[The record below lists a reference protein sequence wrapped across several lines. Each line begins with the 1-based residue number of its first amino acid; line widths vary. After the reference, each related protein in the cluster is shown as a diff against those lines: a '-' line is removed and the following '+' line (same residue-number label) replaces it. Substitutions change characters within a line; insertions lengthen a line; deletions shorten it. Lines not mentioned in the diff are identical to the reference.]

1 MDFCGFRFLWVLIFN
16 GFNGV
21 VREII
26 ANFMY
31 QQILWGIKGINLPY
45 REKLMPNTAYLVLL
59 KAAKSGRCK
68 SSDPL

>member
-1 MDFCGFRFLWVLIFN
+1 MDICGFRFLWVLIFN

-31 QQILWGIKGINLPY
+31 QQILWDVKGIILPY
-45 REKLMPNTAYLVLL
+45 WEKLMPNRACLVLL
-59 KAAKSGRCK
+59 KVAKSGRV
-68 SSDPL
+68 